1 MRLSMIVTK
10 CIACG
15 DESAG
20 LRVSDGSGNEL
31 KTSAKD
37 ANTLHISIRG
47 HNNDSTMNM
56 SMTIQTDWS

>member
-1 MRLSMIVTK
+1 MIVTK

-37 ANTLHISIRG
+37 ANTWHISIKG

>member
-1 MRLSMIVTK
+1 MIITK
-10 CIACG
+10 CISCG

-37 ANTLHISIRG
+37 ANTWHISIRG
-47 HNNDSTMNM
+47 HNNDSRRNI